1 MKKILLI
8 ALALLTFGSQMEVN
22 AQKLKWNWDGK
33 TLSGN
38 AKIDNYIKTID
49 TLYNKVQSYI
59 ETMDKYQMYTQAFE
73 DKKTGKK
80 YEMVYMLDEEG
91 KLVSRNTV
99 NWQCVQAIMQG
110 TSIVLDM
117 TNAGLLSADAALTLP
132 DLGLKALKFGKYVKG
147 GPAVISEGTK
157 AIKEVR
163 KRWINNSRTWK
174 DMKVDAIEDP
184 KSINYD
190 GMSDALAQTLNKC
203 VYIKEVKEFSETKLE
218 GKSESAQIKDMGTAL
233 SDIAKLEQAKEDAR
247 KSNENLDEGFDDLL
261 KDAEKD
267 A

>member
-91 KLVSRNTV
+91 KLVSRSTV

-110 TSIVLDM
+110 TNIVLDM

-157 AIKEVR
+157 AIKDVR

-174 DMKVDAIEDP
+174 DMKVDAIENP
-184 KSINYD
+184 KSINYE
-190 GMSDALAQTLNKC
+190 GMTDDLAKTLNKC
-203 VYIKEVKEFSETKLE
+203 VYIKEVKEFSETKQE
-218 GKSESAQIKDMGTAL
+218 GKSENAQIKDMDTAL

-247 KSNENLDEGFDDLL
+247 KSNENLDEGFDNLL